1 MRVVY
6 LCAAILSLAPFVAFP
21 QSGDPLRIEIN
32 DGAETVVPRNSASAR
47 RIAVT
52 VLGAGKQPIP
62 NATVTF
68 RLPAEGPSG
77 VFPSG
82 LRSESL
88 LTGPKGEA
96 FIHGI
101 RWNDTP
107 GRLEVRVIASSGERR
122 GEAVVNIEISPT
134 LAPSRADR
142 ASTSVRGPSSNRKWL
157 ILALVAGG
165 AGAGLALAGGSHSP
179 ATAAPGVYVPPAAV
193 IIPPTL
199 GAPAITIGRP

>member
-1 MRVVY
+1 MRLFY
-6 LCAAILSLAPFVAFP
+6 LCASVLALLPFGALAL
-21 QSGDPLRIEIN
+21 SGDTLRILVTE
-32 DGAETVVPRNSASAR
+32 GADAVVPRNSASSR
-47 RIAVT
+47 RIT
-52 VLGAGKQPIP
+52 VKVIGGGDQPIP

-77 VFPSG
+77 LFPSG

-88 LTGPKGEA
+88 LTGANGEA
-96 FIHGI
+96 YIHGV

-107 GRLEVRVIASSGERR
+107 GRLDVRVIATSGGRR
-122 GEAVVNIEISPT
+122 AEAAVPIEISAT

-142 ASTSVRGPSSNRKWL
+142 DSTSVRGPSSSRKWL

-165 AGAGLALAGGSHSP
+165 AGAGLAFAGGGGST
-179 ATAAPGVYVPPAAV
+179 AAAAPGVYVPPPAL

-199 GAPAITIGRP
+199 GAPTITIGRP